1 MGKDV
6 AHVVE
11 QNRTQVLP
19 QIGQGKRRQAQLQ
32 LVKEQR
38 IPADGKAGF
47 EIARAGLIESKSA
60 MRVRAAAKK
69 ALGQGHDS
77 LAAPVKRLLKT
88 NFSEAGEDQPLFV
101 EQMIG
106 SIGGQQFVKAC
117 LGTKGFCRYTKV
129 EGRVVA
135 LAGVKRIITLVTNQ
149 GKTGHTHAY
158 GLR

>member
-1 MGKDV
+1 M
-6 AHVVE
+6 E
-11 QNRTQVLP
+11 QNRAQILP
-19 QIGQGKRRQAQLQ
+19 QIRQGKRRQAQLQ
-32 LVKEQR
+32 LIEEQR
-38 IPADGKAGF
+38 ITADGKAGF
-47 EIARAGLIESKSA
+47 EIARACLIESKST

-69 ALGQGHDS
+69 ALRKGHDS
-77 LAAPVKRLLKT
+77 LAAPAKGLLKT

-106 SIGGQQFVKAC
+106 SIGGQQFVKTC

-135 LAGVKRIITLVTNQ
+135 FAGIERVVTLVTNQ

>member
-1 MGKDV
+1 MSKDV
-6 AHVVE
+6 SHVVE
-11 QNRTQVLP
+11 QNRAQVLA
-19 QIGQGKRRQAQLQ
+19 QIRQGKRRQTQLQ
-32 LVKEQR
+32 LIEEQR
-38 IPADGKAGF
+38 ITADGKPGF
-47 EIARAGLIESKSA
+47 EIARASLIESKSA

-69 ALGQGHDS
+69 TLGQGHDS
-77 LAAPVKRLLKT
+77 LAAPAKGLLKT

-106 SIGGQQFVKAC
+106 GVGGKQFVKAR
-117 LGTKGFCRYTKV
+117 LRTKGFCRYTKV

-135 LAGVKRIITLVTNQ
+135 LAGVKRIITFVTNQ